1 MLCTLEKL
9 FETAGDLVLWACHSP
24 QKSKLFLRFDDESTR
39 KFITKHVP
47 LCLHETAQ
55 AENLKMY
62 TKCCRIEDEESS
74 SSTLHNII

>member
-1 MLCTLEKL
+1 MPCCNALHLKKM

-24 QKSKLFLRFDDESTR
+24 TKKKRVNSFYASMMNQPK

-55 AENLKMY
+55 QR
-62 TKCCRIEDEESS
+62 T
-74 SSTLHNII
+74 

>member
-1 MLCTLEKL
+1 MLCTLKM

-24 QKSKLFLRFDDESTR
+24 KSKLFLRFDDESTR

-55 AENLKMY
+55 Q
-62 TKCCRIEDEESS
+62 RS
-74 SSTLHNII
+74 